1 MEGWTAL
8 VLVMVFILNRVE
20 WWDCG
25 VAGAMMLMGC

>member
-1 MEGWTAL
+1 
-8 VLVMVFILNRVE
+8 MVFILNRVE